1 MEPLIRQALSTLA
14 DLGYSEQVA
23 IFGVKNNQVNKVLGG
38 LSKGKFL
45 FPEGTFFA
53 KGTALERVIATKQVG
68 TYSCAIIDSL
78 PVPLGEKL
86 PNAQECLCL
95 PLFNDMKQL
104 MAIAVIMQQKG
115 IPLSECRVQSLN
127 IIRNLIATA
136 LQLAVENQTLYQL
149 ANIDTFT
156 GLYTQ
161 RYLEKRLH
169 EEVVR
174 VRRHGGLM
182 SLLMIDVDHFK
193 QIHDSCGLQEAGRIL
208 QEVAELVGNSVRKE
222 IDIASRY
229 ENEQF
234 VILLPNTNVD
244 GAYILAERIRQ
255 RCEYHVFTTLQ
266 GLPFKVT
273 LSIGIAN
280 NIDVVLDDKTNEERE
295 QRELSKDEIMRR
307 AEVMLRAAKQ
317 AGRNQVMVWW

>member
-1 MEPLIRQALSTLA
+1 MEQLIRQALSTLA

-23 IFGVKNNQVNKVLGG
+23 IFGVKNNQINKVLGG
-38 LSKGKFL
+38 LNKGKFL
-45 FPEGTFFA
+45 FPEKPIFA
-53 KGTALERVIATKQVG
+53 KGTALEKVIATKQVG
-68 TYSCAIIDSL
+68 TYSGAIIDSL
-78 PVPLGEKL
+78 PIPLIEKIQ
-86 PNAQECLCL
+86 NGQDCLCL
-95 PLFNDMKQL
+95 PLFNDTKQL
-104 MAIAVIMQQKG
+104 MGIAVIMQQKG
-115 IPLSECRVQSLN
+115 IPLSDCRLQSMN
-127 IIRNLIATA
+127 IIRKLIAAA
-136 LQLAVENQTLYQL
+136 LQLSEENDILYQL
-149 ANIDTFT
+149 ANIDMFT

-161 RYLEKRLH
+161 RYLEKRLQ

-174 VRRHGGLM
+174 VRRHGGLL

-193 QIHDSCGLQEAGRIL
+193 QINESCGLQEASRIL

-280 NIDVVLDDKTNEERE
+280 NLDITLDEKTNEEKDR
-295 QRELSKDEIMRR
+295 RELSKEEIVRR
-307 AEVMLRAAKQ
+307 AEVMLNAARQ

>member
-1 MEPLIRQALSTLA
+1 MEQLIRQALSTLA

-23 IFGVKNNQVNKVLGG
+23 IFGVKNNQINKVLGG
-38 LSKGKFL
+38 FSKGK
-45 FPEGTFFA
+45 TFFPDKTLFV
-53 KGTALERVIATKQVG
+53 KGTALEKIIATKQVG
-68 TYSCAIIDSL
+68 TYSCAVIDSL
-78 PVPLGEKL
+78 PVPLMEKIQ
-86 PNAQECLCL
+86 NGQDCLCL
-95 PLFNDMKQL
+95 PLFNDQKNL
-104 MAIAVIMQQKG
+104 MGIAVIMQQKG
-115 IPLSECRVQSLN
+115 IPLSDCRAQSLS
-127 IIRNLIATA
+127 IIRSLIATA
-136 LQLAVENQTLYQL
+136 LQLAIENQTLYQL

-161 RYLEKRLH
+161 RYLEKRLQ

-193 QIHDSCGLQEAGRIL
+193 QINESCGLQEASRIL

-234 VILLPNTNVD
+234 VILLPNTNID

-280 NIDVVLDDKTNEERE
+280 NTDVILDDKTNEERE
-295 QRELSKDEIMRR
+295 RKELSAEEIIRR
-307 AEVMLRAAKQ
+307 AEVMLQAARQ

>member
-1 MEPLIRQALSTLA
+1 MEQLIRQALSTLA

-23 IFGVKNNQVNKVLGG
+23 IFGVKNNQINKVLGG
-38 LSKGKFL
+38 FSKGKFL
-45 FPEGTFFA
+45 FPDKTLFV
-53 KGTALERVIATKQVG
+53 KGTALEKIIATKQVG
-68 TYSCAIIDSL
+68 TYSCAVIDSL
-78 PVPLGEKL
+78 PVPLMEKIQ
-86 PNAQECLCL
+86 NGQDCLCL
-95 PLFNDMKQL
+95 PLFNDQKHL
-104 MAIAVIMQQKG
+104 MGIAVIMQQKG
-115 IPLSECRVQSLN
+115 IPLSDCRAQSLG

-136 LQLAVENQTLYQL
+136 LQLAAENQTLYQL

-161 RYLEKRLH
+161 RYLEKRLQ

-193 QIHDSCGLQEAGRIL
+193 QINESCGLQEASRIL

-234 VILLPNTNVD
+234 VILLPNTNID

-280 NIDVVLDDKTNEERE
+280 NTDVILDDKTNEERE
-295 QRELSKDEIMRR
+295 RKELSATEIIRR
-307 AEVMLRAAKQ
+307 AEVMLQAARQ

>member
-1 MEPLIRQALSTLA
+1 MEQLIRQALSTLA

-23 IFGVKNNQVNKVLGG
+23 IFGVKNNQINKVLGG
-38 LSKGKFL
+38 FSQGKFH
-45 FPEGTFFA
+45 FPERAIFA
-53 KGTALERVIATKQVG
+53 KGTALEKVIATKQVG
-68 TYSCAIIDSL
+68 IYSCMVIDSL
-78 PVPLGEKL
+78 PIPLLEKIQ
-86 PNAQECLCL
+86 NGQDCLCL
-95 PLFNDMKQL
+95 PLLNDMKQL
-104 MAIAVIMQQKG
+104 VGIAVIMQQKG
-115 IPLSECRVQSLN
+115 IPLSDCRTQSLS
-127 IIRNLIATA
+127 IIRKLIATA
-136 LQLAVENQTLYQL
+136 LQLAAENQTLYQL

-161 RYLEKRLH
+161 RYLEKRLQ

-193 QIHDSCGLQEAGRIL
+193 QINESCGLQEASRIL
-208 QEVAELVGNSVRKE
+208 QEVAELIGNSVRQE

-280 NIDVVLDDKTNEERE
+280 NTDVVLDDKTNEERE
-295 QRELSKDEIMRR
+295 RRELSAEEIIRR
-307 AEVMLRAAKQ
+307 AEVMLRAARQ